1 MNVTLV
7 YNSKSG
13 KAFSAEELRARFKK
27 HDITIDRTMPFSD
40 EIKAKLQ
47 AHSKRGGIIAVVGG
61 DGTMS
66 SVANVIAGNK
76 AAMMPLPG
84 GTLNHFTKDL
94 GISQDIDEALSQA
107 AKSKPKRIDVAR
119 VNGKVFLNNSSI
131 GLYPFAVHV
140 RSHFEDVL
148 GKWPAA
154 FIGSLRA
161 LLRYR
166 LYTVTIDAETI
177 KTPFIFVGN
186 NDYHLE
192 SLESVGR
199 QKLTG
204 GVLSVYVL
212 KTQSAWQLARV
223 LVRFVF
229 GRLKSSPDARLW
241 RTKRVAIQT
250 KGKNIRVTR
259 DGEVEKL
266 TTPLEY
272 VIEPESLLVIG
283 SS

>member
-13 KAFSAEELRARFKK
+13 KGFSAEELRARFKK
-27 HDITIDRTMPFSD
+27 HGITIDRMLRFSD
-40 EIKAKLQ
+40 EIKAELQ
-47 AHSKRGGIIAVVGG
+47 TYSKSGGIIAVVGG

-76 AAMMPLPG
+76 ATMMPLPG

-94 GISQDIDEALSQA
+94 GISQDLDEALSQA
-107 AKSKPKRIDVAR
+107 VKSRPKRIDVAR
-119 VNGKVFLNNSSI
+119 VNGKIFLNNSSI

-154 FIGSLRA
+154 AIGSLRA

-166 LYTVTIDAETI
+166 LYSVTIDSETI

-192 SLESVGR
+192 SLNSAGR
-199 QKLTG
+199 RKLTG

-212 KTQSAWQLARV
+212 KTQSVWQLFKV
-223 LVRFVF
+223 LLQFMV
-229 GRLKSSPDARLW
+229 GRLKYSPDAKIW
-241 RTKRVAIQT
+241 QTKRLTIQS
-250 KGKNIRVTR
+250 KGAKIRVTR
-259 DGEVEKL
+259 DGEQEKL

-272 VIEPESLLVIG
+272 IIEPESLIVIG

>member
-13 KAFSAEELRARFKK
+13 KAFSAEALRARFKK
-27 HDITIDRTMPFSD
+27 HDITIDRMMPFSD
-40 EIKAKLQ
+40 EIKAELQ
-47 AHSKRGGIIAVVGG
+47 AYSKTGGIIAVVGG

-76 AAMMPLPG
+76 TAMMPLPG

-94 GISQDIDEALSQA
+94 GISQDLDEALSRA
-107 AKSKPKRIDVAR
+107 VESTPKRIDVAR

-154 FIGSLRA
+154 FIGSVRA

-166 LYTVTIDAETI
+166 LYDVTIDSKTI

-192 SLESVGR
+192 SLDLAGR
-199 QKLTG
+199 RKLTG

-212 KTQSAWQLARV
+212 KTQSAWQLAAV
-223 LVRFVF
+223 LLRFVF
-229 GRLKSSPDARLW
+229 GRLKSSPDAKLW
-241 RTKRVAIQT
+241 QT
-250 KGKNIRVTR
+250 KHVTIHSKRGTIRVTR

-266 TTPLEY
+266 ATPLEY
-272 VIEPESLLVIG
+272 VIEPESLLIIG